1 MGHLGGC
8 GVAKLPRCA
17 AAGQARREEWKAKLW
32 QQPQQNWMVRQAA
45 SFEKCVGAAERRE
58 SDKEGRKEKKG
69 ETEGGMEKGRKE
81 GIEVRR
87 EEGRKEKFL
96 GRQAIG
102 SVYVNKAHYLKNGRK
117 KQNYNETRTETIN
130 RNT

>member
-1 MGHLGGC
+1 
-8 GVAKLPRCA
+8 
-17 AAGQARREEWKAKLW
+17 
-32 QQPQQNWMVRQAA
+32 MVQQAA

-58 SDKEGRKEKKG
+58 SKEGWKEKKG
-69 ETEGGMEKGRKE
+69 EKGGGMEKGRKE

-87 EEGRKEKFL
+87 KGGREEGRKEEFL